1 MKPLAVRNDYH
12 PEVLQRFNSD
22 IEDHEMTILLDQDV
36 YRHLRFKKPGTGMYY
51 FDIITSPWLLTIRG
65 DMGTYVFSREHDMFP
80 WFNSG
85 YVNADYWAQKLQ
97 AIDKQGGLREHSE
110 NLFKD
115 HIIQDFWE
123 RRLDYEPKKV
133 SAIWG
138 EIREEIL
145 GRWVDRSTG
154 LDCFRLMDDF
164 ESNGFRYSEAYEHS
178 FDKLTFHYLWCC
190 HAILSGIQ
198 HYNAAKA
205 AADVE
210 ATG

>member
-1 MKPLAVRNDYH
+1 MKPLTVRNDYH
-12 PEVLQRFNSD
+12 PEVLRRFNSD
-22 IEDHEMTILLDQDV
+22 IEGHEMTILLDQDV

-80 WFNSG
+80 WFNGG

-97 AIDKQGGLREHSE
+97 AIDKQGGLRQHSE
-110 NLFKD
+110 KLFKQ

-123 RRLDYEPKKV
+123 RRLDHEPKAAA
-133 SAIWG
+133 AIWA
-138 EIREEIL
+138 EIRENIL

-154 LDCFRLMDDF
+154 RDCFQLMDDF
-164 ESNGFRYSEAYEHS
+164 ESNRFRYAEAYEHN
-178 FDKLTFHYLWCC
+178 FDEPTFHYLWCC

-198 HYNAAKA
+198 HYYEAKA
-205 AADVE
+205 AADGE
-210 ATG
+210 AAG